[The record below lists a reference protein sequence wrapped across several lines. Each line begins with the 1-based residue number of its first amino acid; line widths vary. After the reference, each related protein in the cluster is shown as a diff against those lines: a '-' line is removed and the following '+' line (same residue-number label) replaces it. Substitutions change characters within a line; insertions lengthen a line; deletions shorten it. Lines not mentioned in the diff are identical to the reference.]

1 MALTKVTYAM
11 IEGATLNIVDYPG
24 NDAGDQLIAAIAD
37 LPATGGVVDCR
48 GLVGDQI
55 ISNTVE
61 IGGTNKPVTVLC
73 SHGATFKPAAA
84 STQMFRVRPNGQ
96 LIGATIDTTGV
107 TYTSKTILIDDSFN
121 DGQSTLVQ
129 DIVCKGKNSE
139 GTAIELSTSGTS
151 TYGIVFVTLDNI
163 RTVGYY
169 VGINVFT
176 NHASQYINSNIFS
189 NIEVK
194 GGQIGYNFSG
204 NGDHRAN
211 QSINCTFQ
219 AGPTSAVGFNILRSI
234 YSTWANTNIWDMP
247 VTGNEIVFGVNADR
261 NIMSGY
267 LVPLNSIDNGSANVL
282 YDIVYGN
289 IPVWGEIQIH
299 NTPLVT
305 WGINFAPANA
315 PNLITLADGATY
327 NFAVG
332 SGLMIL
338 QTTTTGAMGIFTSQ
352 AQITYVLN
360 DATSSYSATKDTAA
374 KTNCYYNAGVGLY
387 EMQNKTGGTLSYYV
401 TLIKTKI
408 NN

>member
-1 MALTKVTYAM
+1 MAITKVSFAM
-11 IEGATLNIVDYPG
+11 ISGATLNIVDYPG
-24 NDAGDQLIAAIAD
+24 ANAGDQLIAAIAD
-37 LPATGGVVDCR
+37 LPADGGIVDCR
-48 GLVGDQI
+48 SLTGDQI
-55 ISNTVE
+55 ISSTVE

-73 SHGATFKPAAA
+73 SHAASFKPATG

-96 LIGATIDTTGV
+96 LIGATIDTTDV
-107 TYTSKTILIDDSFN
+107 TYSERTILIDDSFN
-121 DGQSTLVQ
+121 DGQSTLIQ

-139 GTAIELSTSGTS
+139 GTAIELSTSGS
-151 TYGIVFVTLDNI
+151 SLYGIVFVTLDNI

-169 VGINVFT
+169 VGINVYT
-176 NHASQYINSNIFS
+176 NDASQYINSNIFS

-234 YSTWANTNIWDMP
+234 YSTWLNTNIWDMP
-247 VTGNEIVFGVNADR
+247 VAGNEIVLGVNADR
-261 NIMSGY
+261 NIFSGY
-267 LVPLNSIDNGSANVL
+267 LAALNVIDNGAANVL
-282 YDIVYGN
+282 YDIVFGN
-289 IPVWGEIQIH
+289 IPIWGELQIH

-305 WGINFAPANA
+305 WGINFATPSA
-315 PNLITLADGATY
+315 PNLITLADNATY

-338 QTTTTGAMGIFTSQ
+338 QSTTTGAMGIFTSQ
-352 AQITYVLN
+352 AQTTYVLN

-374 KTNCYYNAGVGLY
+374 KTNCYYSAGAGLY
-387 EMQNKTGGTLSYYV
+387 EMQNKTGGALSYYV